1 MEISLI
7 RAIPEATICPSLPK
21 EIWITTV
28 VSEKLFIVFPF
39 TLKSV
44 SVWTI
49 SYMITQGVLI
59 YSRLINSKP
68 LFNKY
73 FSSAFCMSDAV
84 GFWECKDEDRVGA
97 LEYHIVTG

>member
-1 MEISLI
+1 MS
-7 RAIPEATICPSLPK
+7 RAILEATICPSLPK
-21 EIWITTV
+21 QIWVATV

-59 YSRLINSKP
+59 YSRLINLKP
-68 LFNKY
+68 LFNKDL
-73 FSSAFCMSDAV
+73 SSAFCMSNAV
-84 GFWECKDEDRVGA
+84 GFWECEDKDMVWD
-97 LEYHIVTG
+97 LEYHIVIR

>member
-1 MEISLI
+1 MI
-7 RAIPEATICPSLPK
+7 RAILEATICPSLPK
-21 EIWITTV
+21 QIWVATV
-28 VSEKLFIVFPF
+28 VSAKLFIVFPF

-73 FSSAFCMSDAV
+73 LSSAFCRSDAV
-84 GFWECKDEDRVGA
+84 GFWECKDEDMVCA
-97 LEYHIVTG
+97 LEYHIVVG